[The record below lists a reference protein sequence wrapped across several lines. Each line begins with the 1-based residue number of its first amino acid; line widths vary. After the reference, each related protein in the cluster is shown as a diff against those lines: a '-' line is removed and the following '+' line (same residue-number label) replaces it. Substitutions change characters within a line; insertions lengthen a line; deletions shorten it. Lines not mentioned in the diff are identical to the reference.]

1 MIAER
6 SEECHPQTPVRH
18 SVTDAM
24 QNHDKEEEE
33 SVAPPLRR
41 IPGHMAKAEV
51 GDCEADEGCEEKGM

>member
-1 MIAER
+1 
-6 SEECHPQTPVRH
+6 
-18 SVTDAM
+18 M